1 MGTGLNAQQAVQQ
14 VVALPRPEADVPRV
28 DVAPRAPA
36 ARPKH
41 ARAMAVRQRERPFQ
55 LGALEVLRTVTLDD
69 PEGPRV
75 RRQRGGV
82 GEHAVDDEPFVRAEG
97 REVPLRQPPLERGPR
112 LLDRKSTRLNSSH
125 GYISYAVFCLKKKKQ
140 KQHH

>member
-1 MGTGLNAQQAVQQ
+1 MATGLHAQQAVQQ
-14 VVALPRPEADVPRV
+14 VVALPRTEANVPRV

-36 ARPKH
+36 ARPNP

-55 LGALEVLRTVTLDD
+55 LGALEVLRTVTLDA
-69 PEGPRV
+69 PESPRV

-97 REVPLRQPPLERGPR
+97 REVP
-112 LLDRKSTRLNSSH
+112 
-125 GYISYAVFCLKKKKQ
+125 
-140 KQHH
+140 